1 MRDARKLSRRTFL
14 KASALAGAV
23 LVVPVGATLSGC
35 GTASTVP
42 RVASLETTE
51 TPAQAVR
58 ACAAHF
64 MQLMQQGRYLE
75 QWPLLSSLAQ
85 QRWPSAAA
93 RAAMLTSKFSGIS
106 LTAALGEPTP
116 GASWIDPE
124 RLVSIPSLW
133 EVPVSVSL
141 NGPVNPPDVT
151 PFYRQQA
158 LYLSVVDGR
167 PWGISGP
174 LAQVVGEGPAALD
187 APVLLPLGGS
197 ARTVAVPILMYHE
210 VGPYPTPSQYPDDP
224 YGYELEYGLTV
235 DPQEFSRQMEWLAS
249 NQYRPISL
257 PRLAA
262 ALYYGLPLPPRSVIL
277 TFDDALRSPL
287 VNAVPILQQYGFTA
301 NFFIPTGLVGW
312 HSRTR
317 WYMSWDE
324 IAALGKEGFWL
335 QDHTRNHI
343 SVYGLPTQE
352 LEVQIAESRQEIQQL
367 TGQPCQ
373 FFAYPGSWPFRQ
385 ATSAAGPEQVDFSFL
400 QQHGYVGAVVDQAD
414 LSIAVR
420 GGQPYQI
427 PRVRVDPGETLA
439 GFAADLSGE

>member
-1 MRDARKLSRRTFL
+1 
-14 KASALAGAV
+14 
-23 LVVPVGATLSGC
+23 
-35 GTASTVP
+35 
-42 RVASLETTE
+42 
-51 TPAQAVR
+51 
-58 ACAAHF
+58 
-64 MQLMQQGRYLE
+64 MQLMQQGRYAE
-75 QWPLLSSLAQ
+75 QWPLLSGLAQ

-93 RAAMLTSKFSGIS
+93 RSAMLTTKFSGIN
-106 LTAALGEPTP
+106 LTADLGEPTQ
-116 GASWIDPE
+116 GASWTDPE

-133 EVPVSVSL
+133 QVPVSVSL
-141 NGPVNPPDVT
+141 NGPVNPPDVV

-158 LYLSVVDGR
+158 LYLSVIDGR
-167 PWGISGP
+167 SRGVSGP
-174 LAQVVGEGPAALD
+174 LAEVVGEGPAALD
-187 APVLLPLGGS
+187 APVLLPAAGS

-210 VGPYPTPSQYPDDP
+210 VGPYPTPSQYPGDS
-224 YGYELEYGLTV
+224 YGYQLEYGLTV

-249 NQYRPISL
+249 GQYRPISL
-257 PRLAA
+257 PRLAD
-262 ALYYGLPLPPRSVIL
+262 ALYYGLPLPPRPVIL

-312 HSRTR
+312 HSKTR

-324 IAALGKEGFWL
+324 IAALGKQGFWL
-335 QDHTRNHI
+335 QDHTRNHV

-385 ATSAAGPEQVDFSFL
+385 ATTAAGAEQVDFSFL
-400 QQHGYVGAVVDQAD
+400 QAHGYVGAVVDQAD

-439 GFAADLSGE
+439 GFAAGLGGE